1 MSKLPEFISDREFDA
16 PRELVWRAW
25 TDPDLLARWYGPN
38 IETVIH
44 KFDLKPGG
52 EWRNE
57 MKMKSMSDFSVMTF
71 KEVTPE
77 EKLVWHH
84 SASDADWNIVSS
96 PMMPD
101 WPRVLLTT
109 VTFTEAGSK
118 TKVRLT
124 WVPHEASEAEIACFA
139 GAMEGFGS
147 GWGAGYTIIDEIL
160 AELQG

>member
-1 MSKLPEFISDREFDA
+1 MSELPEFISDREFDA
-16 PRELVWRAW
+16 PRDLVWRAW
-25 TDPDLLARWYGPN
+25 TDPELLARWYGPN

-52 EWRNE
+52 VWLNE

-71 KEVTPE
+71 KEIVPE

-84 SASDADWNIVSS
+84 SSSDADWNIVSS

-101 WPRVLLTT
+101 WPRILLTT
-109 VTFTEAGSK
+109 VTFQEAGEK
-118 TKVRLT
+118 TTVRLT

-147 GWGAGYTIIDEIL
+147 GWGAGYTIVDEIL
-160 AELQG
+160 KELQA